1 MRIARAFALLC
12 LAWSPVALAAEPP
25 RTASTMDAV
34 LPQVVAWRRDFHQ
47 HPELG
52 NRETRTAGV
61 VAAHLRSLG
70 LEPVTYAKTG
80 VVALLDSGR
89 PGPTLALRADMD
101 ALPVTEEGDL
111 PFRSTAT
118 ATFNGQ
124 TVGVMHACGHDA
136 HTAIQLGAATVLA
149 GMRGQ
154 WHGRVLLVF
163 QPAEEGPPEGEEG
176 GAELMLKE
184 GLFERYRPDAVIG
197 LHLLSNL
204 NADTIGVRAGPVMA
218 ESDRFRIVVTG
229 VQAHG
234 SRPWSGKDPV
244 LAAAHIVVALQSI
257 VAREVDPTVS
267 PAVVTVGAIH
277 GGVRYNIIPDRVELV
292 GTIRS
297 FDDATREGVFASVRR
312 IANDTA
318 HAHGAEATAEIWR
331 HTIVNVNDPA
341 LTARLRPA
349 LAAAAGPGKLVE
361 VPLQTVAEDFAYFA
375 AAVPGLYFFVGATP
389 PGQDPR
395 TAPSNHSP
403 RFTVDEAAL
412 PLALD
417 ALLRSALA
425 YLQPAAAP

>member
-1 MRIARAFALLC
+1 MRHARGFVLLCFALP
-12 LAWSPVALAAEPP
+12 LAASAVEPVAARPGIQ
-25 RTASTMDAV
+25 AV
-34 LPQVVAWRRDFHQ
+34 MPQVVAWRRDFHQ

-61 VAAHLRSLG
+61 VAAHLRDLG
-70 LEPVTYAKTG
+70 LAPVTYAKTG

-89 PGPTLALRADMD
+89 PGPTLAVRADMD

-111 PFRSTAT
+111 PFRSTVT
-118 ATFNGQ
+118 AQFNGQ

-136 HTAIQLGAATVLA
+136 HTAIQMGLATLLA
-149 GMRGQ
+149 GTRDQ
-154 WHGRVLLVF
+154 WSGRVLLVF

-184 GLFERYRPDAVIG
+184 GLFDKYRPDAVLG

-204 NADTIGVRAGPVMA
+204 NADTIGVRAGPIMA
-218 ESDRFRIVVTG
+218 ESDRFRIVISG

-244 LAAAHIVVALQSI
+244 LAAAHTVVALQSI

-267 PAVVTVGAIH
+267 PAVVTVGSIH

-297 FDDATREGVFASVRR
+297 FDDATRERIYASVKR
-312 IANDTA
+312 IAGDTA
-318 HAHGAEATAEIWR
+318 HALGAEATTEIWR

-361 VPLQTVAEDFAYFA
+361 VPMQTVAEDFAYFA

-403 RFTVDEAAL
+403 RFAVDESAL

-417 ALLRSALA
+417 ALLRTTLA

>member
-1 MRIARAFALLC
+1 MRIARGFAVILF
-12 LAWSPVALAAEPP
+12 AIPPADSAAGPP
-25 RTASTMDAV
+25 APGPAIEAV
-34 LPQVVAWRRDFHQ
+34 MPQVVAWRRDLHQ

-52 NRETRTAGV
+52 NREIRTAGV

-80 VVALLDSGR
+80 VVALIDSGR
-89 PGPTLALRADMD
+89 PGPTVALRADMD
-101 ALPVTEEGDL
+101 ALPVTEQGEL

-118 ATFNGQ
+118 AQFNGQ

-136 HTAIQLGAATVLA
+136 HTAIQMGAASVLA
-149 GMRGQ
+149 GLRERL
-154 WHGRVLLVF
+154 HGRVLLVF

-184 GLFERYRPDAVIG
+184 GLFERYRPDAVLG

-204 NADTIGVRAGPVMA
+204 PSDTIGVRAGPIMA

-257 VAREVDPTVS
+257 VAREVDPTTS

-297 FDDATREGVFASVRR
+297 FDDDTRERIYASMRR
-312 IANDTA
+312 IASETA
-318 HAHGAEATAEIWR
+318 QALGAEAETGIWR

-341 LTARLRPA
+341 LTERLRPA

-361 VPLQTVAEDFAYFA
+361 VPMQTVAEDFAYFA
-375 AAVPGLYFFVGATP
+375 AAVPALYFFVGATP
-389 PGQDPR
+389 PGVDPR

-403 RFTVDEAAL
+403 LFGVDEAAL

-417 ALLRSALA
+417 ALLRATLA
-425 YLQPAAAP
+425 YLQPPPAS